1 MFDSRRAASLFHF
14 PLFSPH
20 NIQIHLLF
28 SYCTHNGFVVYTVLM
43 LVLALDS
50 GILVLEQCWSPHLQ
64 NTNPKK
70 RKKENGDVN
79 CYTIASV
86 EMSVLFTCS
95 AVQSLI
101 ILVKTQGSKFMTFI
115 SVSRYIASYLY
126 MGHSLTALYK
136 LLYNILHPFTCS
148 DSTFLHTQ

>member
-1 MFDSRRAASLFHF
+1 MRVGGCPAVMAQWQSTDGSSQRCPVFDLRWAAGLFHF

-28 SYCTHNGFVVYTVLM
+28 SYYTHNEFVVYTVLM

-64 NTNPKK
+64 NTNSKK

-79 CYTIASV
+79 CYTNASV

-95 AVQSLI
+95 AEQSLI
-101 ILVKTQGSKFMTFI
+101 ILVKTQGSKFK
-115 SVSRYIASYLY
+115 VQ
-126 MGHSLTALYK
+126 SL
-136 LLYNILHPFTCS
+136 
-148 DSTFLHTQ
+148 

>member
-1 MFDSRRAASLFHF
+1 MKKAGSRLELNPGTSGLSHQCSATEDCEGWWLSSCRGSVAEHWRLKPEVSWVRLPAAASLFHF

-95 AVQSLI
+95 AVQS
-101 ILVKTQGSKFMTFI
+101 
-115 SVSRYIASYLY
+115 
-126 MGHSLTALYK
+126 
-136 LLYNILHPFTCS
+136 
-148 DSTFLHTQ
+148 